1 MKTAGRLITMTPLEK
16 LEEAIREFAESQDEQ
31 GGSLADWFLGFSLQM
46 IDSEGDIQYD
56 RGYAGS
62 RNMYGAVGV
71 GGVALI
77 DARED
82 LRDGEE
88 EEEP

>member
-1 MKTAGRLITMTPLEK
+1 MTPLEK

-31 GGSLADWFLGFSLQM
+31 GGSLADWFLGFSLQQ
-46 IDSEGDIQYD
+46 IDSDGGIQYSH
-56 RGYAGS
+56 GYAAS
-62 RNMYGAVGV
+62 ENVYGGVGV
-71 GGVALI
+71 AGVALAE
-77 DARED
+77 ARGD